1 MDALIL
7 GRDARP
13 EALGRKYNIT
23 NGEPVR
29 LHAILEKLFA
39 RLEMPYRPRPV
50 PYAIAYGLAGAM
62 ELVSATLLGGK
73 EPLLTRYS
81 VGVLAKSQTLDI
93 SAARDR
99 LGYVPRVSVDEGLE
113 AFVAWWRESESL
125 NG

>member
-1 MDALIL
+1 MDALLL

-13 EALGRKYNIT
+13 EALGRKYNVT

-29 LHAILEKLFA
+29 LHEMLEKLFR

-50 PYAIAYGLAGAM
+50 PYAVAYGLAGAM

-93 SAARDR
+93 SAAREM
-99 LGYVPRVSVDEGLE
+99 LGYAPRVSVEEGLE
-113 AFVAWWRESESL
+113 AFVAWWKES
-125 NG
+125 NA